1 MGENVSD
8 DVVKRRIKFNKKN
21 SKNYIFK
28 AIG

>member
-1 MGENVSD
+1 MGEDVSD

-21 SKNYIFK
+21 SKKNFFK